1 MAKPRRRQASLKT
14 IRENVSH
21 LRKMISRV
29 ESFALTA
36 PPAGKEFKI
45 RRQGSRLIVNGK
57 VFKPADLDKLAGTQV
72 EWQLAAASWLEQE
85 LEKEEYRR
93 IKMTKK
99 RHKVTQLDDLGVSH
113 AIAGLDQLNDEE
125 LILFHEWL
133 NDNSQGT
140 DGENKNEFYH
150 EFGAREVTKA
160 TVLEFIRSKGY
171 KSVKDMIYYQGIE
184 GLS

>member
-1 MAKPRRRQASLKT
+1 MAKPRKQASLKT

-45 RRQGSRLIVNGK
+45 RRRGSRLIIDGK

-85 LEKEEYRR
+85 QEKEEN
-93 IKMTKK
+93 KK
-99 RHKVTQLDDLGVSH
+99 EKQCKHL
-113 AIAGLDQLNDEE
+113 
-125 LILFHEWL
+125 
-133 NDNSQGT
+133 
-140 DGENKNEFYH
+140 EN
-150 EFGAREVTKA
+150 G
-160 TVLEFIRSKGY
+160 
-171 KSVKDMIYYQGIE
+171 
-184 GLS
+184 

>member
-1 MAKPRRRQASLKT
+1 MAKPRRQASLKT

-45 RRQGSRLIVNGK
+45 RRRGSRLIINGK
-57 VFKPADLDKLAGTQV
+57 VYKPADLDKLAGTQV
-72 EWQLAAASWLEQE
+72 EWQLAAVSWLEQQ

-99 RHKVTQLDDLGVSH
+99 RHKVTQLDDLGVAH
-113 AIAGLDQLNDEE
+113 AIAGLDQLNDEDM
-125 LILFHEWL
+125 ILFHEWL

-150 EFGAREVTKA
+150 KFGAREITKA
-160 TVLEFIRSKGY
+160 TVLEFVRSKGY

>member
-1 MAKPRRRQASLKT
+1 MAKPRKQASIKT
-14 IRENVSH
+14 MRENISH

-36 PPAGKEFKI
+36 PPAGKEYKI

-57 VFKPADLDKLAGTQV
+57 VFKPADLDKLAGMNV
-72 EWQLAAASWLEQE
+72 EWQMVAVSWLEEQ
-85 LEKEEYRR
+85 LEKEEYRYT
-93 IKMTKK
+93 KTTKK
-99 RHKVTQLDDLGVSH
+99 RHKITQLDDLGVKH
-113 AIAGLDQLNDEE
+113 AILGLDQLSDEE
-125 LILFHEWL
+125 MRLFDDWL
-133 NDNSQGT
+133 TDNSQGT

-160 TVLEFIRSKGY
+160 TVLEFVRSKGY